1 MMCLHSNEV
10 DLLDVITLTRC
21 RLGKFSCPPR
31 GRMRLGGRLP
41 EMGATALR
49 FSPTSFPQRA
59 TSKSE
64 QAELF

>member
-41 EMGATALR
+41 EMGATALC
-49 FSPTSFPQRA
+49 FSPQRA
-59 TSKSE
+59 TLKSE